1 MYKLIMSVIVFFVFF
16 GCQDVVKPEKPEN
29 LISEDTMV
37 SILTESYLINAAR
50 SFDFKTLRDKGI
62 KLDSFIY
69 KKFNVDSVQFAESN
83 AYYTADLNRYNKIF
97 VKVEEQLL
105 QIQKRVDSLGKI
117 AIKKRT
123 EQRRKDSL
131 EGKPLE
137 EIVLPIKDSITK
149 KGFLIESKETDVNQ
163 KSLK

>member
-1 MYKLIMSVIVFFVFF
+1 MSVIVFFVFF

-29 LISEDTMV
+29 LISEETMV

-62 KLDSFIY
+62 KLDSLIY

-163 KSLK
+163 KSFK

>member
-1 MYKLIMSVIVFFVFF
+1 MFKYIVSFIVIFVFS
-16 GCQDVVKPEKPEN
+16 GCQDVVKPEKPED
-29 LISEDTMV
+29 LIAEDTMV

-97 VKVEEQLL
+97 VRVEEQLL

-117 AIKKRT
+117 AIKQRV

-131 EGKPLE
+131 DGKILE
-137 EIVLPIKDSITK
+137 EIVVPVKDSILK
-149 KGFLIESKETDVNQ
+149 KGLLIEPQEAGVNQ